1 MYISYNK
8 YQVYGKVVM
17 LTIFYSLIVLFVF
30 LHPPLPVFHLTFQAI
45 FLIALWLLIFCFCV
59 FMTLQLLFFPK
70 AIEINNIDNTL
81 TVHYFLLRPNIIY
94 STDISEYT
102 TTKLV
107 TKSTDYEG
115 VLVHIK
121 SGRKYLFNDI
131 SLSDYKP
138 VKSFLDDCKISF
150 AGHEKFSNISYF
162 ISFFKYK

>member
-8 YQVYGKVVM
+8 YQVYGKVV
-17 LTIFYSLIVLFVF
+17 LLVIFFSLIGLLFF
-30 LHPPLPVFHLTFQAI
+30 FHPSLPEFHFTFQVA
-45 FLIALWLLIFCFCV
+45 FLMALWLSIFCFLV
-59 FMTLQLLFFPK
+59 FMTFQLLFFPK
-70 AIEINNIDNTL
+70 AIEINDVDHTL

-102 TTKLV
+102 TTKLA
-107 TKSTDYEG
+107 TKSTNYEG

-121 SGRKYLFNDI
+121 SGRKYLFDDI
-131 SLSDYKP
+131 NLSDYKP
-138 VKSFLDDCKISF
+138 VKSFLDNCKINF